1 VVGPAL
7 STNNAIVRW
16 DGLNGKLIKNS
27 GVIIDNTNNITG
39 AASVYAGFFA
49 ISSGA
54 ATTGGLRLPH
64 GAGVHS
70 RNYSG
75 SGNLSLINAI
85 GVGNFIRVGD
95 DNSVT
100 TNIHSSGS
108 VSMVIGGTTRITVSP
123 MEVNITLNE
132 MTLPIPIGTAGRS
145 TFFNYNYGGSCLGI
159 IGSSFRNTLGFTY
172 ITTI

>member
-64 GAGVHS
+64 SAGVYS

-75 SGNLSLINAI
+75 SGNLSLVNTI
-85 GVGNFIRVGD
+85 GVGDFIRVGD

-100 TNIHSSGS
+100 TNIHSSVS
-108 VSMVIGGTTRITVSP
+108 VSMIIGGTSRLSLAS
-123 MEVNITLNE
+123 NAFSLTLAAA
-132 MTLPIPIGTAGRS
+132 TLPVPVAASGVTYMFKYRDTFCLANEYGRS
-145 TFFNYNYGGSCLGI
+145 T
-159 IGSSFRNTLGFTY
+159 IGSINLDLS
-172 ITTI
+172 